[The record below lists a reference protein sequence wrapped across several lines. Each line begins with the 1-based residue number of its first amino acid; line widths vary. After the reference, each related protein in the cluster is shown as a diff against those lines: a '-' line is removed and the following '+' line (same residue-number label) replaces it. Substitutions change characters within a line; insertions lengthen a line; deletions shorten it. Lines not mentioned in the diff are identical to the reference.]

1 MGLGGKTYFCIYSEM
16 REMKQKRKEVD
27 CRWVSNFSIP
37 IHSIL
42 EVHSPTFS
50 HVEMVHSPL
59 LSDKAVLDNDIL
71 SMELLDSL
79 P

>member
-1 MGLGGKTYFCIYSEM
+1 MGLCGKAFFGICSEM
-16 REMKQKRKEVD
+16 LEMKQKRKQVD
-27 CRWVSNFSIP
+27 CRWISNFSIP

-59 LSDKAVLDNDIL
+59 LSDKAVLDKDVL

>member
-1 MGLGGKTYFCIYSEM
+1 ML
-16 REMKQKRKEVD
+16 EMKQKRKQAD
-27 CRWVSNFSIP
+27 CRWASNFSIP
-37 IHSIL
+37 IHST
-42 EVHSPTFS
+42 TFS

-59 LSDKAVLDNDIL
+59 LSDKAVLDKDVL

>member
-1 MGLGGKTYFCIYSEM
+1 MWEDFFGICSEM
-16 REMKQKRKEVD
+16 FEMKQKRKQVD
-27 CRWVSNFSIP
+27 YCWVSTF
-37 IHSIL
+37 SIL
-42 EVHSPTFS
+42 EVHSLTFS

-59 LSDKAVLDNDIL
+59 LSHKAILDNDIL